1 MLLSKNRIIR
11 RRAVVG
17 LLLAASLTLL
27 TLSFRQ
33 GSTGVVG
40 EIQRDAVSV
49 TAPFA
54 LVAHRVTRPAVDA
67 WNWASG
73 LASARDSTEQLKRLR
88 EQYGKTQVELNDANS
103 EVARLQALLNFRST
117 LGQTRSVA
125 GGVET
130 QSPTAYQ
137 NTVTIDI
144 GSLDGVAVNDPVVA
158 PTDKSGALIGK
169 VSQVTGGQAV
179 VTLLLDPQNYVTA
192 GVQGEPNAVGLIKK
206 TRGIDI
212 DLFAGQVG
220 ILSLELIPNAVR
232 VSEGDIVTTAGF
244 KSSRLASY
252 YPPGI
257 PIGRV
262 TSVSGNDTTGDT
274 KVIQVTPFADFRNI
288 TDVLVLEPR
297 R

>member
-33 GSTGVVG
+33 GSSGVVG

-54 LVAHRVTRPAVDA
+54 TVAHRVTRPAVDA
-67 WNWASG
+67 WNWGSG
-73 LASARDSTEQLKRLR
+73 LASAHNSTEKLKHLQA
-88 EQYGKTQVELNDANS
+88 QYGALQVRSQQNAE
-103 EVARLQALLNFRST
+103 EVARLKALLHFRST
-117 LGQTRSVA
+117 LGQTKSVA
-125 GGVET
+125 GQVLE

-137 NTVTIDI
+137 NTITIDI
-144 GSLDGVAVNDPVVA
+144 GTSAGVEVNDPVVA
-158 PTDKSGALIGK
+158 PTEDSGALIGK
-169 VSQVTGGQAV
+169 VVQVTSGQAV

-192 GVQGEPNAVGLIKK
+192 GVQGEPNAVGLIK
-206 TRGIDI
+206 
-212 DLFAGQVG
+212 AASGQVG
-220 ILSLELIPNAVR
+220 ILSLELIPNAVH
-232 VSEGDIVTTAGF
+232 VGENDVVTTAGF
-244 KSSRLASY
+244 KTDRLASY

-288 TDVLVLEPR
+288 TDVLVLEPKR
-297 R
+297 